1 MAKKGVKSKK
11 QGVKD
16 LTLLA
21 KELMNM
27 GILLAGGE
35 VKEEKAVKISFDK
48 SQDQFTIR
56 IPKGMGKGA
65 EINLKKDKFN
75 FVFERKGGEFLLK
88 GELIRDEK

>member
-1 MAKKGVKSKK
+1 MKKEGVKSKK

-16 LTLLA
+16 LTPLA

-35 VKEEKAVKISFDK
+35 VKEEKAVKITFDK
-48 SQDQFTIR
+48 SQDQFTLR

-65 EINLKKDKFN
+65 EINHKKDKFN
-75 FVFERKGGEFLLK
+75 FVFERKGEKLFLK
-88 GELIRDEK
+88 GELIRG